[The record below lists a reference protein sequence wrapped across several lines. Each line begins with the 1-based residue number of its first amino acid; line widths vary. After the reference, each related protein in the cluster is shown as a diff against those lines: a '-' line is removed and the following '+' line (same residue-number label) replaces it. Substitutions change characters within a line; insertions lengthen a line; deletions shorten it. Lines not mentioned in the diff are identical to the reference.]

1 MALMK
6 PLALVLAASFP
17 TFALANGGGYIA
29 GTKNNGAL
37 GAFQP
42 KNAEQIE
49 MQTEDLQ
56 IDLRVEHG
64 HVDVVYTL
72 HNPGKAVTAE
82 VGFPCTA
89 LAEAPGEEDGSK
101 KSGPW
106 PATPPL
112 RNFTVELDGQ
122 KIDSKTVRNTAG
134 EKKMPKSEA
143 ADPLNPEEYGNY
155 RYVPFWYTF
164 KLPFASGQNRKLHV
178 SYDTEYYLSS
188 GSVSDD
194 SHSRPETFTYLFS
207 TAAVWKGA
215 IGEGKVTIRA
225 AGVPADDVKFNLPK
239 RFHREGNTWT
249 WNFKNFEP
257 GLADDLVIS
266 AWPEELSYGRPI
278 AQAANEGELPP
289 QGDFV
294 KVGKKWSLHHHD
306 YTATASSTLAPTK
319 SGDEEITYEA
329 ANVADG
335 DPGSCWAEG
344 AKGPGVG
351 ESLTLKLRI
360 PRKVSAISVRNGY
373 AKWEKEELYY
383 KNGRVAEFAVSIN
396 GGKPFTATIPDERL
410 ERRGHLIPIPED
422 VGEVKTITLTIQK
435 VYPGSAYEDTCI
447 SDIELITPLEKEPKI
462 TQAR

>member
-1 MALMK
+1 MK
-6 PLALVLAASFP
+6 PLALLLAASFP
-17 TFALANGGGYIA
+17 IFALANGGGYVA

-37 GAFQP
+37 GAFIP

-56 IDLRVEHG
+56 IELRVEHG

-72 HNPGKAVTAE
+72 HNPGKTVTAE

-89 LAEAPGEEDGSK
+89 LAEAPGEDEEHK
-101 KSGPW
+101 KTGPW

-134 EKKMPKSEA
+134 EKKMPKSEVTGPLD
-143 ADPLNPEEYGNY
+143 ADEY

-164 KLPFASGQNRKLHV
+164 KLPFEAGQSRKLHV

-194 SHSRPETFTYLFS
+194 SQSRPETFTYLFS
-207 TAAVWKGA
+207 TAAVWKGP

-225 AGVPADDVKFNLPK
+225 TGVPADDVKFNLPK
-239 RFHREGNTWT
+239 RFQRDGNTWT
-249 WNFKNFEP
+249 WNFKKFEP
-257 GLADDLVIS
+257 GLADDLMIS
-266 AWPEELSYGRPI
+266 AWPAEFSYGRPI
-278 AQAANEGELPP
+278 AQAASENDSPP

-294 KVGKKWSLHHHD
+294 RVGKKWSLHHHD

-319 SGDEEITYEA
+319 SGDEEITYDA
-329 ANVADG
+329 ANVADA
-335 DPGSCWAEG
+335 DPSTCWAEG
-344 AKGPGVG
+344 AKGPGLG

-360 PRKVSAISVRNGY
+360 PRKVTAIAVQNGY
-373 AKWEKEELYY
+373 CKPAKEELYT
-383 KNGRVAEFAVSIN
+383 KNGRVAEFAIRIN
-396 GGKPFTATIPDERL
+396 DGKPFTAAIPDERL
-410 ERRGHLIPIPED
+410 ERRGHLIPLQED

-435 VYPGSAYEDTCI
+435 VHAGSAYEDTCI
-447 SDIELITPLEKEPKI
+447 SDVELITPLEKEPKI